1 MPLNCSREH
10 SWVFCW
16 NGDFQKLFSL
26 VFTSRHRTIKLFF
39 WNHLLWMLNW
49 SHYSIRLSSS
59 LSQKCRF
66 YSPKWNLQLS
76 LPTTSNPTRYT
87 HFRILLHKSRDDYLK
102 HTRILTKL
110 QIKSQ
115 ILKSITHTPK
125 IPQVWL
131 WNVSELWFWI
141 YFMISTQ
148 LYFQY
153 RFPCFS
159 VVATMKKCIY
169 ELCGPQVRVGRMRPS
184 TEKQATFFFFFLRW
198 GEHFPKY
205 GTVNREVQEDFG
217 NVICITSGPK
227 GSLAKSPQLPG
238 PHLWVLLPVEG
249 VLLCFPHSKS
259 GEKNDLKREPVLI
272 AYGLSHK
279 PSRQPLNLWFFF

>member
-66 YSPKWNLQLS
+66 YSPKWNLQLL

-184 TEKQATFFFFFLRW
+184 TEKQATFFFFFFW
-198 GEHFPKY
+198 DGESISQNMERSTGKSKRTLGMSYASPVGPRALWQSRPSFPAP
-205 GTVNREVQEDFG
+205 
-217 NVICITSGPK
+217 ISGF
-227 GSLAKSPQLPG
+227 
-238 PHLWVLLPVEG
+238 
-249 VLLCFPHSKS
+249 CC
-259 GEKNDLKREPVLI
+259 
-272 AYGLSHK
+272 
-279 PSRQPLNLWFFF
+279 PSRVSCCVSLTLSQAKKTT

>member
-169 ELCGPQVRVGRMRPS
+169 ELCGPQARVGRMRPS
-184 TEKQATFFFFFLRW
+184 TEKQATFFFFFFEMGRA
-198 GEHFPKY
+198 FPKIWN
-205 GTVNREVQEDFG
+205 GQQGSPRGLWECHMHHQWAQGLFG
-217 NVICITSGPK
+217 KVAPASRPPSL
-227 GSLAKSPQLPG
+227 GSAARRGCPA
-238 PHLWVLLPVEG
+238 V
-249 VLLCFPHSKS
+249 FPS
-259 GEKNDLKREPVLI
+259 L
-272 AYGLSHK
+272 
-279 PSRQPLNLWFFF
+279 